1 MKKCIKILSSL
12 KVQREKF
19 YFGKFENENE
29 NEGELFL
36 TFLNLII
43 SVLTTFLRPVLPYM
57 KNK

>member
-1 MKKCIKILSSL
+1 L

-36 TFLNLII
+36 GFLGLLFSVSHQNL
-43 SVLTTFLRPVLPYM
+43 TP
-57 KNK
+57 

>member
-1 MKKCIKILSSL
+1 
-12 KVQREKF
+12 

-29 NEGELFL
+29 NEGELFS

-43 SVLTTFLRPVLPYM
+43 SVLITFLRPVLPCI